1 MPAQNDI
8 EMQYQA
14 RAEQMDATTAPPS
27 SAIEVRI
34 CLTLSDILLGDEW
47 RGCLHTCDPAGEQD

>member
-27 SAIEVRI
+27 SAVEVRM
-34 CLTLSDILLGDEW
+34 LNTE
-47 RGCLHTCDPAGEQD
+47 